1 MEFDS
6 TIEKNYQAEKNELES
21 EKRIC
26 PYCEKERSEI
36 SLYGSIDND
45 FDYSCTVCNLE
56 YINWLHNK
64 SKHSPYENARLQK
77 EVERELKN
85 DKKNNDSEWRP
96 HLKTIA
102 ERSQIFQPKLKEI
115 K

>member
-1 MEFDS
+1 MNLFE
-6 TIEKNYQAEKNELES
+6 EKTNQQTV
-21 EKRIC
+21 C
-26 PYCEKERSEI
+26 PYCEKERREI
-36 SLYGSIDND
+36 SSYGSIDND
-45 FDYSCTVCNLE
+45 FAYSCTVCNLE
-56 YINWLHNK
+56 YINWIHNE

-77 EVERELKN
+77 EVERELEH

-96 HLKTIA
+96 NLKTIA